1 MIRLTRKRI
10 ILGAIAVLVLAAL
23 VYSFLPKP
31 IPVQAAVVRR
41 GPMQVLVE
49 EEGRTE
55 VADRYAITAPVPAF
69 VRRVQLE
76 AGDRVEVGQP
86 VAQLEPPRTPA
97 RDPGNRA
104 EAAARVRAAEATAAR
119 AIAERERTERLAG
132 AGAAT
137 PQALER
143 AITEAERATAELEA
157 ARAALRGMGADEP
170 LPVEA
175 VLRSPVS
182 GQVLSVGRR
191 SAGQVNAGDT
201 LVVVGDA
208 NLLEVHTDVLSQD
221 AVRIRPGT
229 RTLLEQWGGDV
240 ALEAVVRRVEP
251 QGFTSISSLGV
262 EEQRVT
268 VVAAIQSPPEL
279 WATRLGGGYRVL
291 SRFVIWESQDVL
303 QVPSS
308 ALFRVGDAWA
318 AFVVEEGRAVRRSVG
333 IGREAGLVTEVTSGL
348 EEDDVVIVHPGN
360 EIEPGIR
367 VRAQDEEA
375 PANGSPS
382 RIAVGAPFRL
392 MHGAGSAD
400 T

>member
-1 MIRLTRKRI
+1 
-10 ILGAIAVLVLAAL
+10 
-23 VYSFLPKP
+23 
-31 IPVQAAVVRR
+31 
-41 GPMQVLVE
+41 
-49 EEGRTE
+49 
-55 VADRYAITAPVPAF
+55 VPAF

-157 ARAALRGMGADEP
+157 ARAALRGMGAGEP